1 MCAMLSISKTQ
12 PTRRVSIMQGGVKDY
27 DGHGTACAGIIAAIA
42 NDLTQHLFTIISLIP
57 DFLDTWNLLLH
68 CSCF

>member
-42 NDLTQHLFTIISLIP
+42 NDLTQHPAYF
-57 DFLDTWNLLLH
+57 
-68 CSCF
+68 